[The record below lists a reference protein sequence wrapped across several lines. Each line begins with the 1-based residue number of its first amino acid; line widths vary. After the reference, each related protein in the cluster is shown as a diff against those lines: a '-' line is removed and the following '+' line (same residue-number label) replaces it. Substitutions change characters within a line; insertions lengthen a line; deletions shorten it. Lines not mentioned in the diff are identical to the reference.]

1 MAREARQATAQ
12 RVNKEPDMTED
23 NRDASNTASA
33 PWLLQTLPLLCLLS
47 LLPWD
52 SRYVM
57 LDDFTVFHVPNL
69 LCSVLL
75 HNKSPQN
82 SVACLGHQPF
92 FFACDA
98 VLIQAGPA
106 VPVATQSA
114 HHHLLTWA
122 GLNGLTQMPDGLC
135 QLLAG
140 GSMEPQLQQLI
151 SIACDLSP
159 SSRLNQDFFNAAL

>member
-92 FFACDA
+92 
-98 VLIQAGPA
+98 
-106 VPVATQSA
+106 S
-114 HHHLLTWA
+114 LLV
-122 GLNGLTQMPDGLC
+122 MLC
-135 QLLAG
+135 
-140 GSMEPQLQQLI
+140 
-151 SIACDLSP
+151 
-159 SSRLNQDFFNAAL
+159 SSRQVQPCLWPLSLHIIICWPEQGWMVSLKCLMACASCWLVGLWSLNCNSSFLLHVTSCPPVG